1 MMMMMIITLIEI
13 DVIVVLC
20 TCLVAD
26 SKTND
31 VESITTE
38 SISGVVTAFDTING
52 KCYDFN
58 TAADNNDD
66 NSITLREVRKHTGLH
81 SSESIELLIIKFT
94 VIPIPTVFTFTFS

>member
-1 MMMMMIITLIEI
+1 M
-13 DVIVVLC
+13 VLC

-31 VESITTE
+31 VESITSE

-52 KCYDFN
+52 KCYNVN
-58 TAADNNDD
+58 TAADDNDDD
-66 NSITLREVRKHTGLH
+66 NSITLREVRKHIGLH

-94 VIPIPTVFTFTFS
+94 VIPIPTVFTFAFS